1 MSMFIIGEEMSNT
14 DKEINNLV
22 VTLTSFIKDV
32 VTTNIA
38 EAKQKGMLKLDDSEA
53 RKVISIASSSI
64 EQALSRAHS
73 QIERT
78 KQSIK
83 A

>member
-1 MSMFIIGEEMSNT
+1 MSNP

-22 VTLTSFIKDV
+22 VTLSSFIRDV
-32 VTTNIA
+32 VTINIA
-38 EAKQKGMLKLDDSEA
+38 EAKQKGIIKLDDAEA

-64 EQALSRAHS
+64 EQAVSKAYN
-73 QIERT
+73 QIEKT
-78 KQSIK
+78 KQTLK

>member
-1 MSMFIIGEEMSNT
+1 MSNA

-22 VTLTSFIKDV
+22 VTLTSFIRDV

-38 EAKQKGMLKLDDSEA
+38 EAKQRGIVKIDDAEA
-53 RKVISIASSSI
+53 RKLISIASSSI
-64 EQALSRAHS
+64 EQAVSKAHN
-73 QIERT
+73 QIEKT
-78 KQSIK
+78 KQVLK

>member
-1 MSMFIIGEEMSNT
+1 MSSS

-22 VTLTSFIKDV
+22 VTLSSFIRDV

-38 EAKQKGMLKLDDSEA
+38 EAKQRGIIKIDDAEA
-53 RKVISIASSSI
+53 RKLISITSSSI
-64 EQALSRAHS
+64 EQAVSKAYS
-73 QIERT
+73 QIEKT
-78 KQSIK
+78 KQVLR